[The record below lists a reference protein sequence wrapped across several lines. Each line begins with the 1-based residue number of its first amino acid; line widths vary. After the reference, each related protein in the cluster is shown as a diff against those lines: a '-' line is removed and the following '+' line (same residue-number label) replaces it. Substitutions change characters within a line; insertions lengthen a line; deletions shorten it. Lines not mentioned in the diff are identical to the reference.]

1 MALEELAMA
10 ESSAQMT
17 TPSTRLR
24 HKVEP
29 EMDVATTVYA
39 CPSHYQNTATTDSK
53 VVLQAG

>member
-1 MALEELAMA
+1 MA